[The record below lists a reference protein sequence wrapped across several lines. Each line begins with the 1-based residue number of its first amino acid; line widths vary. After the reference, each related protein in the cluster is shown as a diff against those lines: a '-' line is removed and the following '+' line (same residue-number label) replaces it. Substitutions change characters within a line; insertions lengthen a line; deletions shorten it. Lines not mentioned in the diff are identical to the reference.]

1 MQSTPSEPVPSD
13 STIIRAG
20 SDGRLRY
27 SPAQRQELLGAFASS
42 GVSAM
47 TFARSHSVHYQTF
60 IAWQRKRREQAAIPP
75 TISGPAFADEEYL
88 NHLLP

>member
-1 MQSTPSEPVPSD
+1 MAEDSKCRAHDVAGGMTRVVRCHAPWLYWTPFD

-27 SPAQRQELLGAFASS
+27 SPAQRQELLGAFAGRS

-47 TFARSHSVHYQTF
+47 NFSRQHGVQSRIVRARS
-60 IAWQRKRREQAAIPP
+60 
-75 TISGPAFADEEYL
+75 
-88 NHLLP
+88 